1 MIENHDKPPY
11 ETDSSVLQRFD
22 ERNHIFG
29 RVINDKTAPFYYQ
42 SNYINAHKIVDAGKE
57 GYSRIEL
64 ARSLAGWTVYNHF
77 AGAFSDE
84 KLRNQITDMS
94 EPKFDQYKI
103 ENVEELTLKLK
114 ETAQN
119 YGACLTGVCEL
130 NPLWVYT
137 NDMFGKP
144 IEIPG
149 KFKYAIVMA
158 IKMDKD
164 AMLKSPR
171 WETATESAIC
181 YSKMA
186 FTASCL
192 AEFIR
197 NLGYNAISSGN
208 DTALSIPMA
217 IDAGLGEL
225 GRNGL
230 LITPEFG
237 PGVRLC
243 KVFTDMPL
251 VVDKPIR
258 FGVNERCLEC
268 RNCANACDV
277 DAVSFV
283 RESSYNLKTKSNNP
297 GTKKW
302 TVDHDKCYMFW
313 LENGGG
319 CSSCLAACPYF
330 TNS

>member
-1 MIENHDKPPY
+1 MN
-11 ETDSSVLQRFD
+11 LL
-22 ERNHIFG
+22 
-29 RVINDKTAPFYYQ
+29 
-42 SNYINAHKIVDAGKE
+42 AHLLDG
-57 GYSRIEL
+57 L
-64 ARSLAGWTVYNHF
+64 
-77 AGAFSDE
+77 
-84 KLRNQITDMS
+84 
-94 EPKFDQYKI
+94 
-103 ENVEELTLKLK
+103 
-114 ETAQN
+114 
-119 YGACLTGVCEL
+119 
-130 NPLWVYT
+130 
-137 NDMFGKP
+137 FGKP
-144 IEIPG
+144 VEVPSN
-149 KFKYAIVMA
+149 FKYAIVMA

-230 LITPEFG
+230 LITPKFG
-237 PGVRLC
+237 AGVRLC

-258 FGVNERCLEC
+258 FGVYETCLDC
-268 RNCANACDV
+268 RNCANACEV
-277 DAVSFV
+277 DAVSTEREASYDV
-283 RESSYNLKTKSNNP
+283 RTKSNNP